1 MTEIEHLKGQIVVLS
16 IFASKLEVYPVV
28 NEKRKYLIWNIIK
41 KKSDANILAELVQFL
56 SQSELKINT
65 IN

>member
-28 NEKRKYLIWNIIK
+28 NEKKGKLDLEHN
-41 KKSDANILAELVQFL
+41 
-56 SQSELKINT
+56 
-65 IN
+65 